1 MTALRYCEPREAF
14 VPSSGGASDGASDC
28 ALCSAFLS
36 ATAAPRSPFAPGA
49 LLFRQG
55 EAVRLVYRVLSGAVI
70 SYRLLSDGR
79 RQVTG
84 FHLPGDFLGLEAGV
98 EHATTTEALC
108 RVDALAM
115 ERTELAG
122 RAATDVDLA
131 RALWQVTVRAFRRSE
146 DHALILARQGATE
159 RVAAFLLEFA
169 ERTGWPEIIDL
180 PMTRQDIADHV
191 GLTIHTV
198 SRTLSQLQ
206 AQGLVEARS
215 SRHVRLLQR
224 HRLEG
229 LCA

>member
-1 MTALRYCEPREAF
+1 MTALRHHESREAV
-14 VPSSGGASDGASDC
+14 VPSSDAGSDC
-28 ALCSAFLS
+28 ALCGAFAN
-36 ATAAPRSPFAPGA
+36 ATAAPRSPFAPGSV
-49 LLFRQG
+49 LFRQG
-55 EAVRLVYRVLSGAVI
+55 EPVRLVYRVLSGAVI

-98 EHATTTEALC
+98 EHTTTAEALS

-122 RAATDVDLA
+122 RAVTDVGLA

-159 RVAAFLLEFA
+159 RVAAFLLDFA
-169 ERTGWPEIIDL
+169 ERMGRPEIIDL

-206 AQGLVEARS
+206 AQRLVEARS

>member
-1 MTALRYCEPREAF
+1 MTALRYYEPREAI
-14 VPSSGGASDGASDC
+14 VPSSDATPDC
-28 ALCSAFLS
+28 ALCDAFAS

-55 EAVRLVYRVLSGAVI
+55 EAVQLVYRVLSGAVV
-70 SYRLLSDGR
+70 SYRLLIDGR

-98 EHATTTEALC
+98 EHATTAEALS

-122 RAATDVDLA
+122 RAVTDVGLA
-131 RALWQVTVRAFRRSE
+131 RALWQVTVQAFRRSE

-159 RVAAFLLEFA
+159 RVAAFLLDFA
-169 ERTGWPEIIDL
+169 ERMGRPEIIDL

-206 AQGLVEARS
+206 AHGMVEARS

>member
-1 MTALRYCEPREAF
+1 MPALRYCEPREAAA
-14 VPSSGGASDGASDC
+14 PSMDPTSDC
-28 ALCSAFLS
+28 ALCGAFVS

-55 EAVRLVYRVLSGAVI
+55 EPVRLVYRILSGAVI

-98 EHATTTEALC
+98 EHATTTEALS

-122 RAATDVDLA
+122 RAVTDVGLA

-159 RVAAFLLEFA
+159 RVAAFLLDFA
-169 ERTGWPEIIDL
+169 ERMGWPEFIDL

-206 AQGLVEARS
+206 DLGLVEARS

-224 HRLEG
+224 RRLEG
-229 LCA
+229 MCA

>member
-1 MTALRYCEPREAF
+1 MPALRHCEPRDAVVPTSDAATDCHLCGAF
-14 VPSSGGASDGASDC
+14 AT
-28 ALCSAFLS
+28 
-36 ATAAPRSPFAPGA
+36 ATAAPRSPFTAGEV
-49 LLFRQG
+49 LFRQG
-55 EAVRLVYRVLSGAVI
+55 DAVRLVYRVLRGAVV

-84 FHLPGDFLGLEAGV
+84 FCMPGDYLGLEAGV
-98 EHATTTEALC
+98 EHATTAEALC

-115 ERTELAG
+115 ERTDLSA
-122 RAATDVDLA
+122 RAATDIGLA
-131 RALWQVTVRAFRRSE
+131 RALWQTTVRALQRSE

-159 RVAAFLLEFA
+159 RVAAFLLDFA
-169 ERTGWPEIIDL
+169 ERMGGTVTIDL

-206 AQGLVEARS
+206 AQGMIEARS
-215 SRHVRLLQR
+215 SRQVRLVQR
-224 HRLEG
+224 HRLEW

>member
-1 MTALRYCEPREAF
+1 MFALRQCETPDTVAATSDAATDCKLCGAF
-14 VPSSGGASDGASDC
+14 AN
-28 ALCSAFLS
+28 
-36 ATAAPRSPFAPGA
+36 ATAAPRSPFAAGD

-55 EAVRLVYRVLSGAVI
+55 DAVRLVYRVLRGAVI

-84 FHLPGDFLGLEAGV
+84 FHLPGDYLGLEAGV
-98 EHATTTEALC
+98 EYATTAEALG

-115 ERTELAG
+115 ERADLAS
-122 RAATDVDLA
+122 RAVTDIGLA
-131 RALWQVTVRAFRRSE
+131 RALWQVTVRAFQRSE

-159 RVAAFLLEFA
+159 RVAAFLLDFA
-169 ERTGWPEIIDL
+169 ERTGGAETIDL

-206 AQGLVEARS
+206 AQGLIEARS
-215 SRHVRLLQR
+215 RRQVRLLQR
-224 HRLEG
+224 QRLEW

>member
-1 MTALRYCEPREAF
+1 MTALRNHEPREA
-14 VPSSGGASDGASDC
+14 VAPSSDAGSDC
-28 ALCSAFLS
+28 ALCGAFAN
-36 ATAAPRSPFAPGA
+36 ATAAPRSPFAAGA
-49 LLFRQG
+49 VLFRQG

-98 EHATTTEALC
+98 EHTTTAEALS

-122 RAATDVDLA
+122 RAVTDVGLA

-159 RVAAFLLEFA
+159 RVAAFLLDFA
-169 ERTGWPEIIDL
+169 ERMGRPEIIDL

>member
-1 MTALRYCEPREAF
+1 MPALRYCESREPAA
-14 VPSSGGASDGASDC
+14 PSTDSTLDC
-28 ALCSAFLS
+28 ALCGAFAS
-36 ATAAPRSPFAPGA
+36 ATTAPRSPFAPGA

-55 EAVRLVYRVLSGAVI
+55 EPVRLVYRILSGAVI

-98 EHATTTEALC
+98 EHATTTEALS

-122 RAATDVDLA
+122 RAVTDVGLA

-146 DHALILARQGATE
+146 DHALLLARQGATE
-159 RVAAFLLEFA
+159 RVAAFLLDFA
-169 ERTGWPEIIDL
+169 DRMGWPEIMDL

-206 AQGLVEARS
+206 AQGMVEARS

-224 HRLEG
+224 RRLEG
-229 LCA
+229 MCA

>member
-1 MTALRYCEPREAF
+1 MTALRYCEPREAV
-14 VPSSGGASDGASDC
+14 VPSSDGASDC

-55 EAVRLVYRVLSGAVI
+55 ETVRLVYRVLSGAVI

-122 RAATDVDLA
+122 RAVTDVNLA

-169 ERTGWPEIIDL
+169 ERMGWPEIIDL

-215 SRHVRLLQR
+215 SRHVRLLRR

-229 LCA
+229 MCA

>member
-1 MTALRYCEPREAF
+1 MPALRYCESREPAA
-14 VPSSGGASDGASDC
+14 PSTDPTLDC
-28 ALCSAFLS
+28 ALCGAFAS
-36 ATAAPRSPFAPGA
+36 ATTAPRSPFAPGA

-55 EAVRLVYRVLSGAVI
+55 EPVRLVYRILSGAVI

-98 EHATTTEALC
+98 EHATTTEALS

-122 RAATDVDLA
+122 RAVTDVGLA

-146 DHALILARQGATE
+146 DHALLLARQGATE
-159 RVAAFLLEFA
+159 RVAAFLLDFA
-169 ERTGWPEIIDL
+169 DRMGWPEIMDL

-206 AQGLVEARS
+206 AQGMVEARS

-224 HRLEG
+224 RRLEG
-229 LCA
+229 MCA

>member
-1 MTALRYCEPREAF
+1 MTALRHYESREAV
-14 VPSSGGASDGASDC
+14 VPSSDAGSDC
-28 ALCSAFLS
+28 ALCGAFAN

-49 LLFRQG
+49 VLFRQG
-55 EAVRLVYRVLSGAVI
+55 EPVRLVYRVLSGAVI

-98 EHATTTEALC
+98 EHTTTAEALS

-122 RAATDVDLA
+122 RAVTDVGLA

-159 RVAAFLLEFA
+159 RVAAFLLDFA
-169 ERTGWPEIIDL
+169 ERMGRPEIIDL

>member
-1 MTALRYCEPREAF
+1 MSALNYCDPKEAAARSPAMA
-14 VPSSGGASDGASDC
+14 VDCDLCGAFAT
-28 ALCSAFLS
+28 
-36 ATAAPRSPFAPGA
+36 ATAAPRSPFAPGE

-55 EAVRLVYRVLSGAVI
+55 DAVRLVYRLLKGAVV

-98 EHATTTEALC
+98 EHATTTEALS
-108 RVDALAM
+108 RVEALAM

-122 RAATDVDLA
+122 RAATDIGLA

-159 RVAAFLLEFA
+159 RVAAFLLDFD
-169 ERTGWPEIIDL
+169 ERMGRPEIIDL

-206 AQGLVEARS
+206 TQGMVEARS
-215 SRHVRLLQR
+215 TRHVRLLQR
-224 HRLEG
+224 QRLEG

>member
-1 MTALRYCEPREAF
+1 MSALRHCKPRHTDLLPLDVKADCDLCEAF
-14 VPSSGGASDGASDC
+14 
-28 ALCSAFLS
+28 
-36 ATAAPRSPFAPGA
+36 ATATTAPGSPFAAGA

-55 EAVRLVYRVLSGAVI
+55 DSVRQVYRVLRGAVI
-70 SYRLLSDGR
+70 SYRLLTDGR

-98 EHATTTEALC
+98 EHGTTAEALG

-122 RAATDVDLA
+122 RAVTDIGLA
-131 RALWQVTVRAFRRSE
+131 RALWQVTIRAYQRSE
-146 DHALILARQGATE
+146 SHALILSRQSATE
-159 RVAAFLLEFA
+159 RVAAFLLDFS
-169 ERTGWPEIIDL
+169 ERMGRPDVIDL

-206 AQGLVEARS
+206 VQGLVEARS
-215 SRHVRLLQR
+215 TRHVRLLQR
-224 HRLEG
+224 ERLEA

>member
-1 MTALRYCEPREAF
+1 MPALRYCESREPAA
-14 VPSSGGASDGASDC
+14 PSTDPTLDC
-28 ALCSAFLS
+28 ALCGAFAS
-36 ATAAPRSPFAPGA
+36 ATTAPRSPFAPGA

-55 EAVRLVYRVLSGAVI
+55 EPVRLVYRILSGAVI

-98 EHATTTEALC
+98 EHATTTEALS

-115 ERTELAG
+115 ERTDLAG
-122 RAATDVDLA
+122 RAVTDVGLA

-146 DHALILARQGATE
+146 DHALLLARQGATE
-159 RVAAFLLEFA
+159 RVAAFLLDFA
-169 ERTGWPEIIDL
+169 DRMGWPEIMDL

-206 AQGLVEARS
+206 AQGMVEARS

-224 HRLEG
+224 RRLEG
-229 LCA
+229 MCA

>member
-1 MTALRYCEPREAF
+1 MTALRNHEFREAV
-14 VPSSGGASDGASDC
+14 VPSSDTGSDC
-28 ALCSAFLS
+28 ALCGAFAN

-49 LLFRQG
+49 VLFRQG

-98 EHATTTEALC
+98 EHTTTAEALS

-115 ERTELAG
+115 ERTELAS
-122 RAATDVDLA
+122 RAVTDVGLA

-159 RVAAFLLEFA
+159 RVAAFLLDFA
-169 ERTGWPEIIDL
+169 ERMGRPEIIDL

>member
-1 MTALRYCEPREAF
+1 MTALRHHESREAV
-14 VPSSGGASDGASDC
+14 VPSSDAGSDC
-28 ALCSAFLS
+28 ALCGAFAN
-36 ATAAPRSPFAPGA
+36 ATAAPRSPFARGA
-49 LLFRQG
+49 VLFRQG
-55 EAVRLVYRVLSGAVI
+55 EPVRLVYRVLSGAVI

-98 EHATTTEALC
+98 EHTTTAEALS

-122 RAATDVDLA
+122 RAVTDVGLA

-159 RVAAFLLEFA
+159 RVAAFLLDFA
-169 ERTGWPEIIDL
+169 ERMGRPEIIDL

>member
-1 MTALRYCEPREAF
+1 MSALRYCEPRDAVVPTSAAAMDCDLCGAF
-14 VPSSGGASDGASDC
+14 AT
-28 ALCSAFLS
+28 
-36 ATAAPRSPFAPGA
+36 ATAAPRSPFAAGEV
-49 LLFRQG
+49 LFRQG
-55 EAVRLVYRVLSGAVI
+55 DAVHLVYRVLRGAVI

-84 FHLPGDFLGLEAGV
+84 FHLPGDYLGLEAGV
-98 EHATTTEALC
+98 EHATTAEALC

-115 ERTELAG
+115 ERTELAA
-122 RAATDVDLA
+122 RAVTDIGLA
-131 RALWQVTVRAFRRSE
+131 RALWQVTVRAFQRSE

-159 RVAAFLLEFA
+159 RVAAFLLDFA
-169 ERTGWPEIIDL
+169 ERMGEVESIDL

-206 AQGLVEARS
+206 AEGMIEARS
-215 SRHVRLLQR
+215 SRQVRLLQR
-224 HRLEG
+224 HRLEW

>member
-1 MTALRYCEPREAF
+1 MTALRHHESREAV
-14 VPSSGGASDGASDC
+14 VPSSDAGSDC
-28 ALCSAFLS
+28 ALCGAFAN
-36 ATAAPRSPFAPGA
+36 ATAAPRSPFAPGSV
-49 LLFRQG
+49 LFRQG
-55 EAVRLVYRVLSGAVI
+55 EPVRLVYRVLSGAVI

-98 EHATTTEALC
+98 EHTTTAEALS

-122 RAATDVDLA
+122 RAVTDVGLA

-159 RVAAFLLEFA
+159 RVAAFLLDFA
-169 ERTGWPEIIDL
+169 ERMGRPEIIDL

>member
-1 MTALRYCEPREAF
+1 MTALRHHESREAV
-14 VPSSGGASDGASDC
+14 VPSSDAGSDC
-28 ALCSAFLS
+28 ALCGAFAN

-49 LLFRQG
+49 VLFRQG
-55 EAVRLVYRVLSGAVI
+55 EPVRLVYRVLSGAVI

-98 EHATTTEALC
+98 EHTTTAQALS

-122 RAATDVDLA
+122 RAVTDVGLA

-159 RVAAFLLEFA
+159 RVAAFLLDFA
-169 ERTGWPEIIDL
+169 ERMGRPEIIDL

>member
-1 MTALRYCEPREAF
+1 MTALRNHEHRETV
-14 VPSSGGASDGASDC
+14 VPSSDEGSDC
-28 ALCSAFLS
+28 ALCGAFAN

-49 LLFRQG
+49 VLFRQG
-55 EAVRLVYRVLSGAVI
+55 EPVRLVYRVLNGAVI

-98 EHATTTEALC
+98 EHTTTAEALS
-108 RVDALAM
+108 RVDALAI

-122 RAATDVDLA
+122 RAVTDVGLA

-159 RVAAFLLEFA
+159 RVAAFLLDFA
-169 ERTGWPEIIDL
+169 ERMGRPEIIDL

>member
-1 MTALRYCEPREAF
+1 MTALRYCDPWEAV
-14 VPSSGGASDGASDC
+14 VPSEDAAPDCDLCGAFAN
-28 ALCSAFLS
+28 
-36 ATAAPRSPFAPGA
+36 ATMAPRSPFAPGD

-55 EAVRLVYRVLSGAVI
+55 DAVRLVYRVLRGAVA

-84 FHLPGDFLGLEAGV
+84 FHLPGDFVGLEAGV
-98 EHATTTEALC
+98 EHATTAEALC

-115 ERTELAG
+115 ERSELAG
-122 RAATDVDLA
+122 RAATDTGLA
-131 RALWQVTVRAFRRSE
+131 RALWQVTVRAFQRSE

-159 RVAAFLLEFA
+159 RVAAFLLDFA
-169 ERTGWPEIIDL
+169 DRMGRPEIIDL

-206 AQGLVEARS
+206 AQGMIEARS
-215 SRHVRLLQR
+215 SRQVRLLQR
-224 HRLEG
+224 QRLEW

>member
-1 MTALRYCEPREAF
+1 MTALRNHESREAV
-14 VPSSGGASDGASDC
+14 VPSSDAGSDC
-28 ALCSAFLS
+28 ALCGAFAN

-49 LLFRQG
+49 VLFRQG
-55 EAVRLVYRVLSGAVI
+55 EPVRLVYRVLSGAVI

-98 EHATTTEALC
+98 EHTTTAEALS

-122 RAATDVDLA
+122 RAVTDVGLA

-159 RVAAFLLEFA
+159 RVAAFLLDFA
-169 ERTGWPEIIDL
+169 ERMGRPEIIDL